1 MGRKRSCAPIF
12 EGNAVLTAESF
23 FLVFPRD
30 LPAYLSSLAQST
42 TSPMKEEASPSS
54 FFPFSLGEGGGGGD
68 LLVLFLWW
76 RGCHVRRRGTFH
88 RSFLRG
94 QWRGENKVFVF
105 SISSSHVG
113 EKRNK
118 NRLRNPIPKERV
130 NASFFDPL

>member
-1 MGRKRSCAPIF
+1 MGEKDRVPIF

-23 FLVFPRD
+23 FLVFPWDR
-30 LPAYLSSLAQST
+30 PAYLFSLAQST
-42 TSPMKEEASPSS
+42 TSPMKEEASPSF
-54 FFPFSLGEGGGGGD
+54 FFPFSLGGGGGGD

-76 RGCHVRRRGTFH
+76 RGCHVRRRGTFL

-118 NRLRNPIPKERV
+118 NRLRNPIPKE
-130 NASFFDPL
+130 SQHLFF